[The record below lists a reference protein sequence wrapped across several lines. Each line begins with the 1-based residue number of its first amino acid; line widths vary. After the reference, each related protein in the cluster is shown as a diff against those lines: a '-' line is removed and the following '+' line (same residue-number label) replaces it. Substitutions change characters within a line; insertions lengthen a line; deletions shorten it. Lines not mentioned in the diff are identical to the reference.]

1 MLVVLPGKRPALY
14 KKCSSFSGGNRALW
28 IHSWGGLFPKLNP
41 EGRPPLHMFHA
52 SEPPAVPLHSV
63 HLSGLSCGGRGG
75 AWLWS
80 VWMMDIPEP
89 QRQSEGTPLAGTS
102 HHSQIFSQLFLK
114 TAPLTSL
121 RLSVFSHEIET
132 YTHPG
137 FLLTLT
143 LMTAFYLLKHKA
155 LCLNYRP
162 SAASRDKRRPLMS
175 CTFQSS
181 LKLPWRQQVFNSG
194 PPRRQS
200 YCPPWGDM
208 PSLLF

>member
-1 MLVVLPGKRPALY
+1 MGETEPFGFTLGEVYSPSSIQRDAPHFI
-14 KKCSSFSGGNRALW
+14 CSM
-28 IHSWGGLFPKLNP
+28 HLNP
-41 EGRPPLHMFHA
+41 QPFLCT
-52 SEPPAVPLHSV
+52 
-63 HLSGLSCGGRGG
+63 LSTFQGCLAEAGVGPGCGVCGWWTFQNHKDNQRGH
-75 AWLWS
+75 
-80 VWMMDIPEP
+80 
-89 QRQSEGTPLAGTS
+89 PLAGTS

-194 PPRRQS
+194 PPRRES

-208 PSLLF
+208 PFLDIFPIHFPSQVLGLL